1 MAMPTE
7 KVEIGFDLV
16 SGTGPF
22 LKLDN
27 PVSGRLDDPDWT
39 LAGTIFFDVTER
51 VKSFSLSRGRSS
63 LFSSFPAGSATVVFN
78 NHDRAFDP
86 LYTASPFFGNI
97 IPKREIRITSGN
109 SVQFSGWIEDWNLS
123 YSPNGDSIADAVAF
137 DATGLLAGR
146 TLPET
151 TPTQQTSGA
160 RVNAVLD
167 AAGVDWSP
175 QLREIDTGQ
184 AILSNFEIPANTNA
198 LTYLQTVASTEAGNI
213 FIGKNGK
220 VVFQNRQK
228 AATSESLVEFGE
240 GGIAVQGLEVVYG
253 SENLFNEI
261 TISREGGG
269 TATAQDS
276 NSIDEYGI
284 RNLTISNL
292 LFSTDEQSLELALNY
307 AVEFSQPE
315 YRFQSLDV
323 PLHKLGSTDQEKI
336 QNLEIGSICKVTFT
350 PNGIGEPIAR
360 FVEVIRIEQDVNP
373 ETHFVS
379 LGFSSLEYASLVLD
393 DAEFG
398 KLNAYSLSW

>member
-276 NSIDEYGI
+276 NSIDGYGI